1 MDFIFELL
9 ARMAVKS
16 GLRSLFRTPVE
27 QWSATQWAIALAIV
41 AAVAGAIYWFF
52 LRPGAGDS
60 PMPMRRKRRRRF

>member
-16 GLRSLFRTPVE
+16 GLRSLFRTPVD
-27 QWSATQWAIALAIV
+27 QWGATQWAIALALL

-52 LRPGAGDS
+52 FRRGQTVFEPFRG
-60 PMPMRRKRRRRF
+60 RKRRRF

>member
-16 GLRSLFRTPVE
+16 GLRSLFRTPVD
-27 QWSATQWAIALAIV
+27 QWGAMQWAIALAIV

-52 LRPGAGDS
+52 IRPGPAFE
-60 PMPMRRKRRRRF
+60 PARRRKRRRF

>member
-16 GLRSLFRTPVE
+16 GLRSLFRTPID
-27 QWSATQWAIALAIV
+27 QWGATQWAIALALV

-52 LRPGAGDS
+52 IRKGHGA
-60 PMPMRRKRRRRF
+60 MPMRRKRHKRF